1 MERPTALV
9 IPPLDTSSLIHY
21 SGAEIRT
28 PPRQIRRRREPQTPP
43 GSTRVHADRY
53 HTPCSVERIV
63 NGLVSHIYWFSDFQM
78 AWIWI
83 EGRTRDRSQNGWN
96 LVPFLE
102 AANSIEAR
110 WENGIEGKL
119 VASCDEIRYKVF
131 FEPGQEDE
139 VLQFERRVEARRQAQ
154 AQEDGLPETTIA
166 ELEQRLIETIRQ
178 ALNNP

>member
-9 IPPLDTSSLIHY
+9 IPPLDTLSIVSY
-21 SGAEIRT
+21 SGAEVRT
-28 PPRQIRRRREPQTPP
+28 PQRQIRRREPQTPP
-43 GSTRVHADRY
+43 VSTRVHADRY

-63 NGLVSHIYWFSDFQM
+63 NDIVSHVYWFSDFQM

-83 EGRTRDRSQNGWN
+83 EGRIRDTPQNGWD

-139 VLQFERRVEARRQAQ
+139 VLQFERRVEARRRAQ
-154 AQEDGLPETTIA
+154 AQNEGVPETTIA
-166 ELEQRLIETIRQ
+166 EREQRILEAIRQ